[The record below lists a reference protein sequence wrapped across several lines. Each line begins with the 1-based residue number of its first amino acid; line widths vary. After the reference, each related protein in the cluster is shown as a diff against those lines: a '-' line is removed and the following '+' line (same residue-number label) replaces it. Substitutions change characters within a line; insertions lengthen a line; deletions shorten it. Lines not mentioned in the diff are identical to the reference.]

1 MRHIASPDNRT
12 KEAEIMVKKN
22 MKKTYEKPSL
32 VKYGSVYGMTKGH
45 FKVFG
50 PGDGLI
56 LINDDGDVI
65 GTIGDAPS
73 SFH

>member
-1 MRHIASPDNRT
+1 MT
-12 KEAEIMVKKN
+12 KNVEKKS
-22 MKKTYEKPSL
+22 YEKPSL

-56 LINDDGDVI
+56 LIDNNDGSII

-73 SFH
+73 AFH